1 MTHMMNERGK
11 VRQRSASVSSRC

>member
-1 MTHMMNERGK
+1 MTHVMNERGK